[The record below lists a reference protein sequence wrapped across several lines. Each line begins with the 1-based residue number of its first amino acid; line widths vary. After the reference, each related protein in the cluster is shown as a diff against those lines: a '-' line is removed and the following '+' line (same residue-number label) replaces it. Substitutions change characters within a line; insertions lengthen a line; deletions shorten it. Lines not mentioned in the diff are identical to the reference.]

1 VIGMESLILATVL
14 LGTAF
19 GAVILS
25 LFAID
30 Q

>member
-1 VIGMESLILATVL
+1 MESLILAMVL